1 MIDRHLRC
9 RASGAFRVLGLL
21 VLLLGV
27 AAMHIGVLWSQPGSH
42 RIQADTAV
50 TATRMADH
58 HPADGL
64 VPVNDHDGVG
74 HEAMHMCVFILSDAA
89 LAIGLVILYRLF
101 GRGTDDSGVRKTSH
115 RRANHERP
123 PPWTVPSLAE
133 LSILR
138 I

>member
-1 MIDRHLRC
+1 MVDRHRRC
-9 RASGAFRVLGLL
+9 RVSGAVRVLGLL
-21 VLLLGV
+21 VLLGGV

-42 RIQADTAV
+42 RIQAGTAV
-50 TATRMADH
+50 TVTRMADH

-74 HEAMHMCVFILSDAA
+74 HEAMHMCVFILSAAA
-89 LAIGLVILYRLF
+89 LTIGLMLLYRLI
-101 GRGTDDSGVRKTSH
+101 GTGTDDSGVPIASH
-115 RRANHERP
+115 WRVNHERP